1 MIVLRVEQE
10 KKIVKLDKIK
20 AEEVK
25 AAAVVVVEEKK
36 ALEPIKVQ
44 NNVELDEDRLRREAE
59 AQRLIEEE
67 EARRRR
73 LQRDADE
80 LRALEEEAN
89 RREKDLQELMRA
101 RKEKVA
107 LRLAMLESQTKLE
120 EDGMERDLRL
130 KRGILQKKLKLEE
143 GPRPLGYFLGDV
155 EDDSSESQRYDMM
168 LEKFHPFYEGRP
180 RSPVSPPP
188 RAMPRDEVPTSVSVA
203 LKSPANEFTP
213 DPLLAKISKVLARPS
228 AITPTST
235 RWFREYSPERAQSLS
250 NSRVMKSMASAAR
263 EFEKEQRD
271 AQLPQ

>member
-89 RREKDLQELMRA
+89 RREKDLQEL
-101 RKEKVA
+101 
-107 LRLAMLESQTKLE
+107 
-120 EDGMERDLRL
+120 
-130 KRGILQKKLKLEE
+130 
-143 GPRPLGYFLGDV
+143 
-155 EDDSSESQRYDMM
+155 
-168 LEKFHPFYEGRP
+168 
-180 RSPVSPPP
+180 
-188 RAMPRDEVPTSVSVA
+188 
-203 LKSPANEFTP
+203 
-213 DPLLAKISKVLARPS
+213 
-228 AITPTST
+228 
-235 RWFREYSPERAQSLS
+235 
-250 NSRVMKSMASAAR
+250 
-263 EFEKEQRD
+263 
-271 AQLPQ
+271 